1 MEKPRKKYFVPLKI
15 FAHASRRMKSLRVL
29 TISPHTDDAIIT
41 TGGTISRILEE
52 GDEIFYVGLSI
63 AEESVP
69 KGFPPD
75 AVEKECRL
83 STKVLGIDPK
93 NVYIERFPVRR
104 FPVHRQK
111 ILDTIINFRKKIKPD
126 MAFIPAT
133 TDIHQD
139 HEVVNRESIRA
150 LSRHCSIYGYDFPWN
165 NLNEG
170 KLDLFYQLEERH
182 IRKKVKALG
191 CLKSQIVK
199 KTCYLTEEYVRS
211 LAIERGNRIG
221 TRYAEAFEVI
231 RDIRRKLNEEISR
244 C

>member
-1 MEKPRKKYFVPLKI
+1 
-15 FAHASRRMKSLRVL
+15 LRIL
-29 TISPHTDDAIIT
+29 ILSTHTDDGIIT

-52 GDEIFYVGLSI
+52 GGDIFYVGLSI

-69 KGFPPD
+69 EGFPKD
-75 AVEKECRL
+75 AVAKECQL

-93 NVYIERFPVRR
+93 KIYIERFPVRR
-104 FPVHRQK
+104 FPEYRQK
-111 ILDTIINFRKKIKPD
+111 ILDTIINFRDKIRPN

-139 HEVVNRESIRA
+139 HEVMNRESIRA
-150 LSRHCSIYGYDFPWN
+150 LSRYCSIYGYDFPWN
-165 NLNEG
+165 SLNEG
-170 KLDLFYQLEERH
+170 KLNLFYQLEERH
-182 IRKKVKALG
+182 IRKKVEALS
-191 CLKSQIVK
+191 CFKSQIAK
-199 KTCYLTEEYVRS
+199 KAGYLTEEYVRS

-244 C
+244 R

>member
-1 MEKPRKKYFVPLKI
+1 
-15 FAHASRRMKSLRVL
+15 LRIL
-29 TISPHTDDAIIT
+29 ILSTHTDDGIIT

-52 GDEIFYVGLSI
+52 GGDIFYVGLSI

-69 KGFPPD
+69 EGFPKD
-75 AVEKECRL
+75 AVAKECQL

-93 NVYIERFPVRR
+93 KVYIERFPVRR
-104 FPVHRQK
+104 FPEYRQK
-111 ILDTIINFRKKIKPD
+111 ILDTIINFRDKIRPN

-139 HEVVNRESIRA
+139 HEVMNRESIRA
-150 LSRHCSIYGYDFPWN
+150 LSRYCSIYGYDFPWN
-165 NLNEG
+165 SLNEG
-170 KLDLFYQLEERH
+170 KLNLFYQLEERH
-182 IRKKVKALG
+182 IRKKVEALS
-191 CLKSQIVK
+191 CFKSQIVK
-199 KTCYLTEEYVRS
+199 KAGYLTEEYVRS

-231 RDIRRKLNEEISR
+231 RDIRRKPNEEVSR

>member
-1 MEKPRKKYFVPLKI
+1 
-15 FAHASRRMKSLRVL
+15 LRIL
-29 TISPHTDDAIIT
+29 ILSTHTDDAIIT

-52 GDEIFYVGLSI
+52 GGEIFYVGLSI

-69 KGFPPD
+69 EGFPKD
-75 AVEKECRL
+75 AVAKECQL

-93 NVYIERFPVRR
+93 KVYIERFPVRR
-104 FPVHRQK
+104 FPEYRQK
-111 ILDTIINFRKKIKPD
+111 ILDTIINFRDKINPD

-150 LSRHCSIYGYDFPWN
+150 LSRYCSIYGYDFPWN
-165 NLNEG
+165 SLNEG
-170 KLDLFYQLEERH
+170 KLNLFYQLEERH
-182 IRKKVKALG
+182 IRKKVEALS
-191 CLKSQIVK
+191 CFKSQIVK
-199 KTCYLTEEYVRS
+199 KAGYLTEEYVRS

-231 RDIRRKLNEEISR
+231 RDIRRKLNEEVSR